1 MAATQVPP
9 VAMTGSR
16 RNATSDADLFG
27 EVEER
32 GADGM
37 WYGRL
42 L

>member
-1 MAATQVPP
+1 MAAVDVPP

-16 RNATSDADLFG
+16 RMAREEAGDDDEESG
-27 EVEER
+27 E
-32 GADGM
+32 